1 MLRITQYSISVLI
14 CFVIL
19 QINTAVSEAADGIL
33 IQNVTLI
40 DGTGRPPSENAYV
53 LVNGDRLAVISDTKI
68 VPPVGTRIIDGTG
81 KFLIPGLIDS
91 HIHLPGGRTGPGN
104 RQMIM
109 DPESGI
115 KILHGFLY
123 AGVTAVYDSGNHA
136 AYIHKMR
143 ADERAGRILSPRI
156 FATISLIAPPN
167 GHGCCAGGTVVTNY
181 EDGIE
186 KLNALFKLEPDLLK
200 FTRERRGMG
209 PVGRNMPLIDTN
221 TMNRLMIYA
230 HENGIRTTV
239 HVSEQAL
246 AREAIEAGADA
257 FAHTIYLDDADPDFA
272 TLVATNNVVVC
283 STIIRQEADLSFLDD
298 PLFAAL
304 ITPEEVAAA
313 MRNERFSGGP
323 FTQWLKSLRPA
334 ILNNIRQ
341 LFEAGVVISAGTDRT
356 IGAMIH
362 QEIQLL
368 NEAGLPPLEA
378 LKAATLNAAIYIG
391 VEDEIGSI
399 EVGKLADMI
408 LLTKDPSVSIAN
420 TKSIESV
427 FKGGREI
434 ERSKLDVPINRG

>member
-1 MLRITQYSISVLI
+1 MFRTTQYPISVLV
-14 CFVIL
+14 CFVMLI
-19 QINTAVSEAADGIL
+19 ITTAVSEANEGIL

-40 DGTGRPPSENAYV
+40 DGTGRAPTENTYV
-53 LVNGDRLAVISDTKI
+53 LIEDKRFAAISDTEI

-109 DPESGI
+109 DPETGVR
-115 KILHGFLY
+115 ILHGFLY

-143 ADERAGRILSPRI
+143 ADERAGLILSPRI
-156 FATISLIAPPN
+156 YATISLIAPPN

-181 EDGIE
+181 EDGVD
-186 KLNALFKLEPDLLK
+186 KLKALFKLEPDLLK

-209 PVGRNMPLIDTN
+209 PVGRNMPLIDAN

-246 AREAIEAGADA
+246 AKEAIEAGADA
-257 FAHTIYLDDADPDFA
+257 FAHTIYLDEADSDFA
-272 TLVATNNVVVC
+272 NLVAASNIVVC
-283 STIIRQEADLSFLDD
+283 STIIRQEADLTFLND

-304 ITPEEVAAA
+304 LTPEEIAST
-313 MRNERFSGGP
+313 MTNERFSGGP

-341 LFEAGVVISAGTDRT
+341 LYEAGVVISAGTDRT

-362 QEIQLL
+362 QEMQLI

-378 LKAATLNAAIYIG
+378 LKTATLNAATYIG
-391 VEDEIGSI
+391 VEDKIGSI

-408 LLTKDPSVSIAN
+408 LLSQNPSISIAN